1 MIKPKY
7 EIGYI
12 FKDRLG
18 YTYEVIDRKF
28 DGKDLIYFGRN
39 TEAGVIFVLPE
50 KEIDHLVEGAN
61 IQYTRSR
68 GKIKRIWLNY

>member
-12 FKDRLG
+12 FTDRLG
-18 YTYEVIDRKF
+18 YIYEVIDRKF
-28 DGKDLIYFGRN
+28 DGKDLIYYARN

-50 KEIDHLVEGAN
+50 KEIDHLVGGAN
-61 IQYTRSR
+61 IQHTRRSR
-68 GKIKRIWLNY
+68 GKVES